1 MIRLPLPPRVSS
13 VPGTQPALRR
23 PQNPGWRCGTWL
35 SLLLAGLIL
44 PAAAQN
50 QAPIFFGSGTAV
62 TASAGGTNRVEVAQ
76 PTLAMKW
83 FICSEGI
90 FPSRDGNPLN
100 GIQDAPL
107 IGEIRCLAFDANTN
121 IHGWLPCDGRV
132 VNINYN
138 TALFSL
144 LGTMYGGDG
153 VRTYALPDLRDR
165 VPVGMD
171 NGDYQIGTKG
181 GSDAVALNVS
191 NLPSHTHTAGGQTTS
206 PTGGNVPLDTR
217 QPFLALNICLA
228 ASGNFDSIGW
238 VRLFGFDFIPSGCY
252 PCTGGTVAT
261 AANSLC
267 FYKIGSAFGGN
278 GTSTF
283 GIPDLRGR
291 SLLGAGQGTGLTM
304 RTVGDVPGAAAHA
317 LTESEMPAHTHALP
331 IGTTGSTGGGVA
343 FDNMK
348 PGLALNAAVAVFG
361 LYLGIADDPAI
372 GEVRFYASALPYS
385 GFYPANGTALPVAG
399 NAALFNMLGTNYG
412 GDGSS
417 QFKLPDLQG
426 RLAAS
431 ADSRPLGT
439 SWGTETISLT
449 ADQMPLHTHTYVPAS
464 DVATNFS
471 VSIAEGQTNVTT
483 LFASDADLPP
493 QTVSF
498 GISGGADAAKFALD
512 SNNGAL
518 TFRAPPN
525 FEVPGDADHNNVYE
539 VEVTATD
546 NGTPPMSTTLF
557 ASVVVTNVFET
568 PNAGIS
574 FNTNATLGVPLTVQI
589 IGSPYLPIG
598 ALDDPL
604 TLTSVIGDTGSVVST
619 DGTNVTYLP
628 LWGETGY
635 FVYYVGNSDGGINA
649 QIVFVQLQP
658 NPGYN
663 TLAVSLA
670 DDGSS
675 VVSFHGA
682 PGVHYAVEATPTLT
696 PPAWTALTTNTAL
709 PSGWLWFTNA
719 TSEAQLFY
727 RTRYVP

>member
-1 MIRLPLPPRVSS
+1 
-13 VPGTQPALRR
+13 
-23 PQNPGWRCGTWL
+23 PQNPGWRCGMWL

-44 PAAAQN
+44 PASAQN

-62 TASAGGTNRVEVAQ
+62 TSSAGGTNRVAVAQ

-83 FICSEGI
+83 FICTQGI
-90 FPSRDGNPLN
+90 FPSRDGNPLG
-100 GIQDAPL
+100 GIPDYPM

-121 IHGWLPCDGRV
+121 ILGWLPCDGRV
-132 VNINYN
+132 LSVYYS

-144 LGTMYGGDG
+144 LGNMYGGDG
-153 VRTYALPDLRDR
+153 YQTFALPDLRGR

-171 NGDYQIGTKG
+171 SGGGYPIGAKG
-181 GSDAVALNVS
+181 GSDAVALNVA
-191 NLPSHTHTAGGQTTS
+191 NLPGHTHTAGGQTTS
-206 PTGGNVPLDTR
+206 ATGGNVPLDTR
-217 QPFLALNICLA
+217 QPFLALNICLQS
-228 ASGNFDSIGW
+228 SGVFDSIGW
-238 VRLFGFDFIPSGCY
+238 VRIFGFYFTPNGCY
-252 PCTGGTVAT
+252 PCTGGTVAR
-261 AANSLC
+261 AANSAL
-267 FYKIGSAFGGN
+267 FYQIGAAFGGN

-291 SLLGAGQGTGLTM
+291 SLLGAGQGTGLTS
-304 RTVGDVPGAAAHA
+304 RSVGDAPGAAAHT
-317 LTESEMPAHTHALP
+317 LSESEMPAHTHALP

-361 LYLGIADDPAI
+361 LYLGIADDPAF
-372 GEVRFYASALPYS
+372 GEVRFYAGSLPYS
-385 GFYPANGTALPVAG
+385 GFYPANGSPLPVSG
-399 NAALFNMLGTNYG
+399 NPALFNMLGTNYG
-412 GDGSS
+412 GDGTSL
-417 QFKLPDLQG
+417 FNLPDLRG
-426 RLAAS
+426 RFAAS

-464 DVATNFS
+464 DIATNFT

-483 LFASDADLPP
+483 LFASDPDGPL
-493 QTVSF
+493 QTVSL
-498 GISGGADAAKFALD
+498 GISGGADAGKFSLD
-512 SNNGAL
+512 ANTGAL
-518 TFRAPPN
+518 TFQAPPN

-539 VEVTATD
+539 VTVTATD
-546 NGTPPMSTTLF
+546 NGTPPMSTTLSV
-557 ASVVVTNVFET
+557 SVVVTNVFET

-574 FNTNATLGVPLTVQI
+574 FNTNAILGVPLTVQI

-604 TLTSVIGDTGSVVST
+604 TLTSVIGDAGSVVST

-628 LWGETGY
+628 IWGETGY
-635 FVYYVGNSDGGINA
+635 FVYTVVNSDGGSNG

-670 DDGSS
+670 DDGSN

-719 TSEAQLFY
+719 TSEAQQFY